1 MRKILVLVLVLYLA
15 ACASVSEV
23 KTGENKLGDRLK
35 VTLDGP
41 WNQINAPN
49 IGPAQLWTTEG
60 ITIDELLIYT
70 GLKDG
75 EAVHAKNSHS
85 DAKNFVFRSTMEPS
99 EIVGLFEGMLTRDTS
114 TFKLTKL
121 EPNNFGGRKG
131 FHFEYSLIRKGD
143 NVPLSGM
150 GYGTVSKGELF
161 AVVYQAPRLT
171 FFPRHKA
178 TIEKL
183 ASSAVVIE

>member
-1 MRKILVLVLVLYLA
+1 MKKIFVLVLVLFLA

-23 KTGENKLGDRLK
+23 KTGENNLGDRLK
-35 VTLDGP
+35 LTLDGP

-49 IGPAQLWTTEG
+49 IGPAQLWTMEG
-60 ITIDELLIYT
+60 ITLDEMLIYT

-75 EAVHAKNSHS
+75 QPVHAQGRDSN
-85 DAKNFVFRSTMEPS
+85 AKNFIFHSKMEPS
-99 EIVGLFEGMLTRDTS
+99 EIVGLFEGMLTRDNS

-121 EPNNFGGRKG
+121 EPENFGGLKG

-143 NVPLSGM
+143 NVQLSGM

-161 AVVYQAPRLT
+161 AIIYQAPRLT
-171 FFPRHKA
+171 FFPRHKS
-178 TIEKL
+178 TIEHL